1 MPKYEY
7 TAIYLTVRMLFKRS
21 YPHLLLLAIF
31 MPIFTKAQDI
41 DSLMR
46 VEADTFISNLPDGLQ
61 QKQKSAIKSAING
74 DTAALRRVRNSRN
87 AEAELSTGVK
97 ATYLNHSMRLYE
109 IENDTTTLPLLIYLH
124 GGGRT
129 FGSINSCSRFCDAIA
144 ASGAARVLAID
155 YSLAP
160 ESPFPAALNDC
171 TAALEYAHTNAAILK
186 TTPALISIGG
196 DSAGGNLA
204 VAAALKCGCLPVR
217 SLILFY
223 PVTKAYADDSE
234 SWNKYGHGYGLDA
247 DLMAEFNK
255 AYTIGTSPHN
265 PLISISSA
273 KTENLAK
280 LPPTLLVGAG
290 RDILRDQGKEFADR
304 LPGIV
309 RRVEFPGAVHL
320 FITVPGQPTAFKKA
334 VELSINC
341 LSKY

>member
-1 MPKYEY
+1 
-7 TAIYLTVRMLFKRS
+7 
-21 YPHLLLLAIF
+21 
-31 MPIFTKAQDI
+31 
-41 DSLMR
+41 
-46 VEADTFISNLPDGLQ
+46 
-61 QKQKSAIKSAING
+61 
-74 DTAALRRVRNSRN
+74 
-87 AEAELSTGVK
+87 
-97 ATYLNHSMRLYE
+97 MRLYE

-124 GGGRT
+124 GGGWT

>member
-1 MPKYEY
+1 
-7 TAIYLTVRMLFKRS
+7 
-21 YPHLLLLAIF
+21 

-124 GGGRT
+124 GGGWT

>member
-1 MPKYEY
+1 
-7 TAIYLTVRMLFKRS
+7 MLFKRS

-124 GGGRT
+124 GGGWT

-204 VAAALKCGCLPVR
+204 VAAALKCGFLPVR

>member
-1 MPKYEY
+1 
-7 TAIYLTVRMLFKRS
+7 MLFKRS

-97 ATYLNHSMRLYE
+97 ATYLNHSMHLYE

-124 GGGRT
+124 GGGWT

>member
-1 MPKYEY
+1 M
-7 TAIYLTVRMLFKRS
+7 TNQAIMRNIRS
-21 YPHLLLLAIF
+21 YIAHHLLLLAIF
-31 MPIFTKAQDI
+31 IPIFTKAQNI

-46 VEADTFISNLPDGLQ
+46 VEADTFISNLPEGLQ

-74 DTAALRRVRNSRN
+74 DTAALCAVRNSRN
-87 AEAELSTGVK
+87 AGAELSHRVK

-124 GGGRT
+124 GGGWT
-129 FGSINSCSRFCDAIA
+129 FGSINSCSRFCDAFA

-171 TAALEYAHTNAAILK
+171 TTALRYAHANATILK
-186 TTPALISIGG
+186 TSPTLISIGG

-204 VAAALKCGCLPVR
+204 AATALKCGHLPIR

-247 DLMAEFNK
+247 DLMTEFNK
-255 AYTIGTSPHN
+255 AYTI
-265 PLISISSA
+265 
-273 KTENLAK
+273 
-280 LPPTLLVGAG
+280 
-290 RDILRDQGKEFADR
+290 
-304 LPGIV
+304 
-309 RRVEFPGAVHL
+309 
-320 FITVPGQPTAFKKA
+320 
-334 VELSINC
+334 
-341 LSKY
+341 

>member
-1 MPKYEY
+1 
-7 TAIYLTVRMLFKRS
+7 MLFKRS

-124 GGGRT
+124 GGGWT

-144 ASGAARVLAID
+144 APGAARVLAID

>member
-1 MPKYEY
+1 M
-7 TAIYLTVRMLFKRS
+7 TNQAIMRNIRS
-21 YPHLLLLAIF
+21 CIAHHLLLLAIF
-31 MPIFTKAQDI
+31 IPIFTKAQNI

-46 VEADTFISNLPDGLQ
+46 VEADTFISNLPEGLQ

-74 DTAALRRVRNSRN
+74 DTAALCAVRNSRN
-87 AEAELSTGVK
+87 AGAELSQGVK

-124 GGGRT
+124 GGGWT

-171 TAALEYAHTNAAILK
+171 TTALRYAHANATILK
-186 TTPALISIGG
+186 TSPTLISIGG

-204 VAAALKCGCLPVR
+204 AATALKCGHLPIR

-247 DLMAEFNK
+247 DLMTEFNK
-255 AYTIGTSPHN
+255 AYTIGTTPYN
-265 PLISISSA
+265 PLISISLA

-280 LPPTLLVGAG
+280 LPPTLLVAAG
-290 RDILRDQGKEFADR
+290 RDILRDQGKEFADH
-304 LPGIV
+304 LPEIV
-309 RRVEFPGAVHL
+309 RRVEFPGALHL

-334 VELSINC
+334 VELSIDF
-341 LSKY
+341 LSKH

>member
-1 MPKYEY
+1 
-7 TAIYLTVRMLFKRS
+7 
-21 YPHLLLLAIF
+21 
-31 MPIFTKAQDI
+31 
-41 DSLMR
+41 
-46 VEADTFISNLPDGLQ
+46 
-61 QKQKSAIKSAING
+61 
-74 DTAALRRVRNSRN
+74 
-87 AEAELSTGVK
+87 
-97 ATYLNHSMRLYE
+97 MRLYE

-124 GGGRT
+124 GGGWT

-171 TAALEYAHTNAAILK
+171 TTALKYAHANATILK
-186 TTPALISIGG
+186 TSPTLISIGG

-204 VAAALKCGCLPVR
+204 AATALKCSHLPIR

-255 AYTIGTSPHN
+255 AYTIRTTPYN
-265 PLISISSA
+265 PLISISLA
-273 KTENLAK
+273 KTGNLAK

-290 RDILRDQGKEFADR
+290 RDILRDQGKEFADH

-334 VELSINC
+334 VELSIDF
-341 LSKY
+341 LSKH